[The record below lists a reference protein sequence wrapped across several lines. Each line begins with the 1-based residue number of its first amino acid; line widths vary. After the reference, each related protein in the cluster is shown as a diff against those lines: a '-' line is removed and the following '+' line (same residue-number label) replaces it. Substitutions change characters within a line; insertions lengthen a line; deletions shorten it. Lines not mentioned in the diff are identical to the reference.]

1 MRVFITLC
9 LLLLALPAGADVE
22 QLEAYFER
30 TETLVGEFVQETR
43 DEAGT
48 LVEAAEGEFWIA
60 RSQRFRWHYR
70 TPYEQVIVADGERL
84 WVHDVDLDQVVVR
97 PLGDAMGAGAAQLLS
112 GDMDNLRDNFQV
124 SEGDEAGYVALRP
137 TDPAWDFQ
145 RIQLQ
150 MDDGVPVRI
159 LIEDGLGDRIEVEF
173 RALERN
179 ASIDDDRL
187 RFEPP
192 SGVDVI
198 EGS

>member
-1 MRVFITLC
+1 MRVFISLC
-9 LLLLALPAGADVE
+9 LLLLSLPAGADVE

-30 TETLVGEFVQETR
+30 TDTLVGEFVQETR
-43 DEAGT
+43 DETGT
-48 LVEAAEGEFWIA
+48 LIESAEGEFWIA

-70 TPYEQVIVADGERL
+70 TPYEQVIVADGDRL

-112 GDMDNLRDNFQV
+112 GDMANLRENFRV
-124 SEGDEAGYVALRP
+124 SEGDEAGYVALQP

-145 RIQLQ
+145 RIQLE
-150 MDDGVPVRI
+150 MDSGIPVRVV
-159 LIEDGLGDRIEVEF
+159 IEDGLGDQIEVEF

-179 ASIDDDRL
+179 ASIDDERL